1 MKKQALV
8 AMGAMM
14 LLSVSLVF
22 AQDATPETTPAMTAV
37 PGSGMITG
45 PADGEAQ
52 ALTGAGSTFAQ
63 PLYTSWF
70 ADYASLTNVQVNYQ
84 GIGSGAGIKAIIDQ
98 TVDFGATDAPMSDQ
112 QLSDAQ
118 AKCNADILHIA
129 TAIGGVAITYNVPEL
144 QSSNTVLKFTPD
156 TLVGI
161 FDGSINMWNDAKL
174 TADNPDLAN
183 VAQPIA
189 VVHRSDSSGTSNIL
203 TSYFAAVND
212 NWKSNVGAGTAVNW
226 PTGIGQ
232 KGSAGVSGVISG
244 VPYSIGYVE
253 TTYATQ
259 NNLPVAELKNKA
271 GNFVAPTVANVSAAA
286 AGFTLPSDLRIMI
299 VNGDGD
305 TTYPITGF
313 TWALVCP
320 NQTDAGKALAI
331 ARVMW
336 WGVHD
341 GQAYTTQLGY
351 APLPAP
357 AVAADEALILKINVN
372 GKQALPTSIATPEAS
387 S

>member
-8 AMGAMM
+8 AIGAVM
-14 LLSVSLVF
+14 LLSVGLAF
-22 AQDATPETTPAMTAV
+22 AQDATPEMTPAMTAI

-70 ADYASLTNVQVNYQ
+70 ADYAKLTNVQVNYQ
-84 GIGSGAGIKAIIDQ
+84 GVGSGAGIKAVTDQ
-98 TVDFGATDAPMSDQ
+98 TVDFGATDAPMTDQ

-118 AKCNADILHIA
+118 AKCNADMLHIA
-129 TAIGGVAITYNVPEL
+129 TAIGGVAITYNIPEL
-144 QSSNTVLKFTPD
+144 QSSSTVLKFTPD

-161 FDGSINMWNDAKL
+161 FDGSINTWNDAKL
-174 TADNPDLAN
+174 VADNPDLKDI
-183 VAQPIA
+183 AQPIA

-203 TSYFAAVND
+203 TSYFAAVNSD
-212 NWKSNVGAGTAVNW
+212 WKTNVGAGTAVSW

-232 KGSAGVSGVISG
+232 KGSAGVAGAIAG
-244 VPYSIGYVE
+244 VPYAVGYVE

-259 NNLPVAELKNKA
+259 NNLPVAEVENKA
-271 GNFVAPTVANVSAAA
+271 NNFVAPTVENVSAAA
-286 AGFTLPSDLRIMI
+286 AGFTLPADLRIMI

-305 TTYPITGF
+305 NTYPITGF

-320 NQTDAGKALAI
+320 NQTDAGKALAL
-331 ARVMW
+331 ARVFW

-341 GQAYTTQLGY
+341 GQSYNTQLGY

-357 AVAADEALILKINVN
+357 AVAADEALILKINVG
-372 GKQALPTSIATPEAS
+372 GKQALPTDIATPAAS
-387 S
+387 